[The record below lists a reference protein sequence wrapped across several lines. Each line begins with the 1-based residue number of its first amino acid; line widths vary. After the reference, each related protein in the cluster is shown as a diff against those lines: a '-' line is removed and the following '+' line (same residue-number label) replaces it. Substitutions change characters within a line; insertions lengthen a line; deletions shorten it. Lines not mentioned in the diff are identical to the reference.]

1 MNSPKKEKQENNF
14 LRSSRSET
22 NSIKTELLTE
32 NKNNVKESTDTLR
45 SESFLECSTKSK
57 TIDNLFETLKELEK
71 VESFPSPPRSSNS
84 LYESNDT
91 LIEDKCILIIRNL
104 NIYSINIF
112 MNLS

>member
-71 VESFPSPPRSSNS
+71 VESFPSPPRSSNN